1 MKTIEIRVSHM
12 RIFGHTVRQVREPR
26 QVEPATD
33 DLLPIS
39 KKLHATLRCITLLRD
54 Q

>member
-1 MKTIEIRVSHM
+1 MKTIEIRVSHV
-12 RIFGHTVRQVREPR
+12 RIFGHTVRHVREPS
-26 QVEPATD
+26 QDEPATD
-33 DLLPIS
+33 DLLSIS